1 MPLSTRGR
9 VAVLGVCVVVA
20 LLTAW
25 YAGTERAPSAPEP
38 PAGSVRLGPDAG
50 EPVADYLARLPE
62 LLPVAGAVAPALVQS
77 SAGWTDEQAAATV
90 PAGAATVAV
99 FRVPL
104 PRVQTA
110 LRFEQLETGR
120 PVAAALDTAR
130 QRARMAADAD
140 VTRLSGRSRD
150 IAAAESAALG
160 DPACACTVA
169 LVVRADRAGLDAL
182 AAAPGVRAV
191 EAAPAGTTERE
202 LALAPLLPVQLE
214 RADPPPDDGPVPP
227 A

>member
-1 MPLSTRGR
+1 

-25 YAGTERAPSAPEP
+25 YAGTERAPSAPQP
-38 PAGSVRLGPDAG
+38 PAGSVRLGPDPG
-50 EPVADYLARLPE
+50 EPVADYLARLPGQ
-62 LLPVAGAVAPALVQS
+62 LPAPGATAPALVQS
-77 SAGWTDEQAAATV
+77 AAGWTDEQAAALV
-90 PAGAATVAV
+90 PAGAATTAV

-104 PRVQTA
+104 ARVQTA

-120 PVAAALDTAR
+120 PLAAALDAAR
-130 QRARMAADAD
+130 ERARMAADAD
-140 VTRLSGRSRD
+140 VTRLTGRSRD
-150 IAAAESAALG
+150 IAAAESAALA

-169 LVVRADRAGLDAL
+169 LVVRADRTGLDAL
-182 AAAPGVRAV
+182 ATTAGVRAV
-191 EAAPAGTTERE
+191 DAAPAGTTERE
-202 LALAPLLPVQLE
+202 LALAPLLPEQVD

>member
-25 YAGTERAPSAPEP
+25 YAGTERAPSAPQP

-62 LLPVAGAVAPALVQS
+62 LLPAAGAVVPALVQS
-77 SAGWTDEQAAATV
+77 SAGWTDQQAAATV

-110 LRFEQLETGR
+110 LRFEPLETGR

-140 VTRLSGRSRD
+140 AARLSGRSRD
-150 IAAAESAALG
+150 IAAAEAAALA
-160 DPACACTVA
+160 DPACVCTVA

-202 LALAPLLPVQLE
+202 LALAPLLPDQLE